1 MARSRSLR
9 SQLYRSA
16 RIMGDVEALSKGPAA
31 YGRRVVRKRAYRA
44 GGTLTRALL
53 RTFKI

>member
-16 RIMGDVEALSKGPAA
+16 RILGDLEAMEKGPSA
-31 YGRRVVRKRAYRA
+31 YGKRVVRKAAYRKSSS
-44 GGTLTRALL
+44 LTRTLL
-53 RTFKI
+53 KMFKF

>member
-16 RIMGDVEALSKGPAA
+16 RILGDLEAASRGPSA
-31 YGRRVVRKRAYRA
+31 YGKRVVRRAAYRKS
-44 GGTLTRALL
+44 GSLTRQLL
-53 RTFKI
+53 RTFKL

>member
-16 RIMGDVEALSKGPAA
+16 RVLGDLEAMEKGPSA
-31 YGRRVVRKRAYRA
+31 YGKRVVRKAAYRKSSS
-44 GGTLTRALL
+44 LTRNLL
-53 RTFKI
+53 KMFKF